1 MMTAPTRSKPQS
13 LQFQQVRRQHQLTL
27 EQLALKAKLPVR
39 TVYALEIG
47 AAVSWGEAIDCIHA
61 LSVLVGRY
69 YHFEDFSIRVRQ
81 EAIVDAP
88 TLRLYALPGRERR

>member
-1 MMTAPTRSKPQS
+1 MMTAPTCSKPQP
-13 LQFQQVRRQHQLTL
+13 LNFQQVRRQHQLTL
-27 EQLALKAKLPVR
+27 EQVAAQAGLPVR

-69 YHFEDFSIRVRQ
+69 YHVENFTIRVRQ

-88 TLRLYALPGRERR
+88 TLRLPALFGKERR

>member
-1 MMTAPTRSKPQS
+1 MTVQTPSKPQ
-13 LQFQQVRRQHQLTL
+13 LLKFQQVRRQFRLTL
-27 EQLALKAKLPVR
+27 EQIASKAGVPVR

-69 YHFEDFSIRVRQ
+69 YHFEDFFIRVRQ
-81 EAIVDAP
+81 EAVMDAP